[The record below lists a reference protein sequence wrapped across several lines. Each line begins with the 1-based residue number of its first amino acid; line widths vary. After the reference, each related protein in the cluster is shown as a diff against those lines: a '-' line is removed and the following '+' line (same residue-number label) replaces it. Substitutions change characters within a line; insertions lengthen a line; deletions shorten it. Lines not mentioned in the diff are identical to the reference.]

1 MRNPRTSK
9 RSLPTPSRLFL
20 LAPLA
25 PLAPLGLALLLA
37 GAAAGCA
44 TASAGGAAPPGTPAN
59 TAAAGRSLAADQE
72 FLDTVARD
80 GLQEVKIAQ
89 LAVKTADDTRVKDLG
104 RHMIDEFE
112 KTGQELHQI
121 AAAKGLT
128 LPADPTFDERWD
140 YKSLARLDGLFFDRY
155 YVNLVV
161 EYHTKVLRRFH
172 REARRSPDPE
182 LRRFA
187 AGTVPALVAGL
198 DQAETLQPYYGFTRT
213 YGGDTP
219 N

>member
-1 MRNPRTSK
+1 MRNPK
-9 RSLPTPSRLFL
+9 RPLLASPARRLLPLSSLPLWL
-20 LAPLA
+20 LAV
-25 PLAPLGLALLLA
+25 
-37 GAAAGCA
+37 AAAGCSLA
-44 TASAGGAAPPGTPAN
+44 TGDGANP
-59 TAAAGRSLAADQE
+59 AAAGRSLAADQD
-72 FLDTVARD
+72 FLNAMARD

-89 LAVKTADDTRVKDLG
+89 LAMKTADDPRVKDLG

-128 LPADPTFDERWD
+128 LPADFDRDEKWD

-155 YVNLVV
+155 YVNMVV
-161 EYHTKVLRRFH
+161 EYHTKDLRRFR

-187 AGTVPALVAGL
+187 AGTLPALEAGL
-198 DQAETLQPYYGFTRT
+198 NQAEALQPYYGFTRT